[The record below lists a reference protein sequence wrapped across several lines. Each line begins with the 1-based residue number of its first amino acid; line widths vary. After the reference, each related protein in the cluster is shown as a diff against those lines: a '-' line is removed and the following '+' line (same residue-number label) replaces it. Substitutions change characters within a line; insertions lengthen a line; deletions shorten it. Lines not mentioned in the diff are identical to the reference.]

1 VSFPDGSSVEFADR
15 EGLCYSEANGYS
27 VAINFYFQHRFL
39 KGRRLVLRE
48 IQHWDSPN
56 EAELISDVKR
66 QEIREKIEVYCAR
79 RRIPLVVE

>member
-1 VSFPDGSSVEFADR
+1 VNIGSPVYLSAVDGF
-15 EGLCYSEANGYS
+15 
-27 VAINFYFQHRFL
+27 
-39 KGRRLVLRE
+39 LVLRE

-66 QEIREKIEVYCAR
+66 QEIREKIAVYCAR